1 MLLVFVILPMANK
14 SVEAQITCPNIKYL
28 SPVPGVSWYKDTEVT
43 VKIDSNWILSERS
56 AIANGNRKWNDFN
69 CSGVEFVD
77 FSEKT
82 YTTSEYNDHPPNGFV
97 YWQRIDPQNQGFNG
111 GVFHKLDLQNR
122 TIAARIKIHPNLQ
135 NTESG
140 THYIWLGAHEI
151 GHTFNL
157 HDCLCAN
164 QCSCQGQVSVMS
176 GHGSASFNT
185 DVPKIPCDYD
195 AIDAIY
201 CPTPT
206 PTPSPSPSPVPP
218 QTQEDCVNYGFYW
231 NSFTSSCQTGSIQ
244 PGCTPEQWGFWHTC
258 FECSDWC
265 VNCQC
270 LTETPIVIDVAG
282 NGFDLT
288 NAANGVQFDM
298 SGSGV
303 SKRMAWTS
311 ANSDDAW
318 LVLDRNGNGVIDNG
332 RELFGNYTSQPEPP
346 AGEKRNGFLALA
358 EYDRLINGGNEDRVI
373 SRNDSI
379 FRSLRLWQDLNH
391 NGLSE
396 ATELFTLQA
405 AGLKTIDLE
414 YKLSKKTDEHGNGF
428 RYRAKVKD
436 KQNAQLGRWAWDVF
450 LIAQP

>member
-1 MLLVFVILPMANK
+1 MILPTANK

-28 SPVPGVSWYKDTEVT
+28 SPIPGVSWTKDTTVT
-43 VKIDSNWILSERS
+43 VKIDSNWNQSERS

-69 CSGVEFVD
+69 CSGVTFVD
-77 FSEKT
+77 FSERT
-82 YTTSEYNDHPPNGFV
+82 YTTSEYEDHPANGFV
-97 YWQRIDPQNQGFNG
+97 YWQRIDPQNHGFNG

-122 TIAARIKIHPNLQ
+122 TIAARIKIHPDLQ

-157 HDCLCAN
+157 DDCLCAN
-164 QCSCQGQVSVMS
+164 QCSCQGEVSVMS
-176 GHGSASFNT
+176 GHGSVSFNT

-201 CPTPT
+201 CPTPAPT
-206 PTPSPSPSPVPP
+206 PSPSPSPSPVPP
-218 QTQEDCVNYGFYW
+218 QTQEDCAYYGFYW

-244 PGCTPEQWGFWHTC
+244 MGCTPEQWGFWHTC
-258 FECSDWC
+258 SECSDWC
-265 VNCQC
+265 ANCQC
-270 LTETPIVIDVAG
+270 LTETPIVIDAAG

-318 LVLDRNGNGVIDNG
+318 LVLDRNGNGEIDNG
-332 RELFGNYTSQPEPP
+332 LELFGNYTPQPEPP

-358 EYDRLINGGNEDRVI
+358 EYDKPENGGNGDGVI
-373 SRNDSI
+373 DRNDAL
-379 FRSLRLWQDLNH
+379 FASLRLWQDTNH
-391 NGLSE
+391 NGISE
-396 ATELFTLQA
+396 PREFHTLPELNVESISLDF
-405 AGLKTIDLE
+405 KE
-414 YKLSKKTDEHGNGF
+414 SRRTDQHGNGF

-436 KQNAQLGRWAWDVF
+436 LKNAKLGRWAWDVY
-450 LIAQP
+450 LLSEQ